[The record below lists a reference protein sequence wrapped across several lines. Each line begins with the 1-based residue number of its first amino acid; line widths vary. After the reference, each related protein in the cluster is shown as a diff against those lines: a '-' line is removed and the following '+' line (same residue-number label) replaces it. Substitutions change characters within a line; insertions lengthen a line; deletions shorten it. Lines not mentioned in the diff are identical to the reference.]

1 MEALAGRGFVAGRIQ
16 SRSRPRQRRAVVHV
30 AASGNAGGGSKRKG
44 KKQGG
49 AFSTMEAAIGFLA
62 SLLSAGDMFGTT
74 GSSFRDDATFDA
86 TDDGA
91 DKKVELR
98 GWKWI
103 KISGKAKTSTRVATV
118 ADAPLD
124 AYLQLPAEDYSL
136 LDPQFVSRESPT
148 TFRFTVPMRE
158 VIKKDS
164 SYGGPGEIL
173 KELTPTILF
182 TTEVDTARQ
191 KVQLVGNGA
200 ALGQADLD
208 TRFELELKNVLTW
221 EAIYEGVPEADDS
234 AGRIGVVVMDDED
247 EEEEEEED
255 EYGPSSSGAK
265 GEDVIVAEY
274 TDVDGHGDGDADV
287 QKRAACPP
295 GWELRCDTRLMMR
308 VQVPRP
314 LSVAPSFL
322 LGGAFSVIAS
332 AVMAA
337 LLPKFAEFVA
347 ADYGRWA
354 RGEDRDAPVGSFG
367 DGKRV
372 DEDAGD
378 EVVEL

>member
-1 MEALAGRGFVAGRIQ
+1 MEALGVGLGLRVQTRA
-16 SRSRPRQRRAVVHV
+16 RPRPRRAVVRV
-30 AASGNAGGGSKRKG
+30 TASGNAGGGSKRKG

-49 AFSTMEAAIGFLA
+49 AFSTVEAAVSFLA
-62 SLLSAGDMFGTT
+62 QLLSAGDMFGTT
-74 GSSFRDDATFDA
+74 GSSFKDDARFDR

-103 KISGKAKTSTRVATV
+103 KISGKARTSTRVATV
-118 ADAPLD
+118 GEAPLD
-124 AYLQLPAEDYSL
+124 VYLQLPPEEYSL
-136 LDPQFVSRESPT
+136 LDPQFVKRESPS

-158 VIKKDS
+158 VIKKDK

-191 KVQLVGNGA
+191 RVQLKGDGA

-208 TRFELELKNVLTW
+208 TRFDLELKNVLTW
-221 EAIYEGVPEADDS
+221 EAMYESAPEADDD
-234 AGRIGVVVMDDED
+234 AGRIGVVVMDDDED
-247 EEEEEEED
+247 EEEDED
-255 EYGPSSSGAK
+255 ESGRSSSGLK
-265 GEDVIVAEY
+265 GKEIIVAEY
-274 TDVDGHGDGDADV
+274 TDLDAKDRGAADMRR
-287 QKRAACPP
+287 RAPCPP
-295 GWELRCDTRLMMR
+295 GWELRCDTRLSMR

-322 LGGAFSVIAS
+322 LGGAFSIIAS

-337 LLPKFAEFVA
+337 ILPKFAEFVA
-347 ADYGRWA
+347 ADYARWA
-354 RGEDRDAPVGSFG
+354 RGEDRSAPVGSFG
-367 DGKRV
+367 EEKKSEED
-372 DEDAGD
+372 DAGD
-378 EVVEL
+378 GVVQF